1 MKLKLT
7 TELINEAEE
16 LLKQGY
22 NLSAIQ
28 KELNINLESISKELK
43 KRGYKFR
50 NMPSEQ
56 DLIKIYNENIST
68 GISIS
73 KLSKKY
79 GFFEDTVSYRLKK
92 LGYQIERGIG
102 SANYCL
108 TDLGLD
114 SLLKEYETPPLVERV
129 YKQSKARIDYNP
141 FLNLNSDEVQYWL
154 GYIAADGCIKDNGT
168 ISIVSTDKDLIEDF
182 SHFINRNIKIGV
194 TIPKIGKPQYTYM
207 FNNKEVANYLA
218 DIGLTPRKS
227 MTLKMNIPLSFP
239 FIRGLI
245 DGDGCIHVRSVSSV
259 VVSIISGSLVFME
272 QVKLFL
278 EENGVTCKI
287 RSSNNLFNLVISSKN
302 NVLNLY
308 RYLYYKSSYQL
319 KRKKDKYACL
329 FS

>member
-1 MKLKLT
+1 MRIKLT
-7 TELINEAEE
+7 NELINQAEE
-16 LLKQGY
+16 LIKQGH
-22 NLSAIQ
+22 NLSFVQ
-28 KELNINLESISKELK
+28 KELNINLESISKELQ

-50 NMPSEQ
+50 NVPSEE
-56 DLIKIYNENIST
+56 DLKNIYNESIST

-79 GFFEDTVSYRLKK
+79 GFYDDTVSYRLKK
-92 LGYQIERGIG
+92 MGYQIERGMG

-114 SLLKEYETPPLVERV
+114 CLLKEYKAPYLVERI
-129 YKQSKARIDYNP
+129 YKMPKAKIDYNP

-154 GYIAADGCIKDNGT
+154 GYIAADGCITDRGT
-168 ISIVSTDKDLIEDF
+168 IGVVSTDKDLIEDY
-182 SHFINRNIKIGV
+182 SYFINRNIKIGT
-194 TIPKIGKPQYTYM
+194 TIPKLGKPQYTYR
-207 FNNKEVANYLA
+207 FINKELAAYL
-218 DIGLTPRKS
+218 IELGLTPRKS

-245 DGDGCIHVRSVSSV
+245 DGDGCIHVRSTSSV
-259 VVSIISGSLVFME
+259 VVSIVSGSLIFME
-272 QVKLFL
+272 QVKSFL
-278 EENGVTCKI
+278 EENGISCKI
-287 RSSNNLFNLVISSKN
+287 RSNGNLFNLIISSKN

-308 RYLYYKSSYQL
+308 RYLYYKSSYYL